1 MKASSF
7 LNKRLAQGLVIG
19 AISTIIIGFS
29 WGGWSVNSTVKQKV
43 RTASTSA
50 TVAAL
55 APICAAKFELATI
68 TNDTLIPELED
79 LSYWQ
84 RDSHL
89 IETGWATFPGGG
101 DPNYAVAEACYELLR
116 TSLGLK

>member
-19 AISTIIIGFS
+19 AISTMIIGFN
-29 WGGWSVNSTVKQKV
+29 WGGWNINSTVKHKV
-43 RTASTSA
+43 RTASMSA

-55 APICAAKFELATI
+55 APICADRFELATK
-68 TNDTLIPELED
+68 TNDALIPKLEE
-79 LSYWQ
+79 LSYWE
-84 RDSHL
+84 RDGYL

-101 DPNYAVAEACYELLR
+101 DPNYAVADACYELLE
-116 TSLGLK
+116 TSLELE